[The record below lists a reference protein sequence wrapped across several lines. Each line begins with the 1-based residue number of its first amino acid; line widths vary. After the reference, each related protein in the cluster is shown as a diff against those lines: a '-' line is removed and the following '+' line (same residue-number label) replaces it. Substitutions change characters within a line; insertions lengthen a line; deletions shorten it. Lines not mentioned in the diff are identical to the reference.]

1 MELRRLEIALL
12 DKLDES
18 RAGYGD
24 DFGVGL
30 PLRLSSR
37 RTFSRRSVAV
47 VAITRMRSWRGRR
60 AAGLRA
66 GSTPT
71 MGTCPY
77 FSRR

>member
-30 PLRLSSR
+30 PLRLKPQELLQ
-37 RTFSRRSVAV
+37 T
-47 VAITRMRSWRGRR
+47 
-60 AAGLRA
+60 
-66 GSTPT
+66 
-71 MGTCPY
+71 
-77 FSRR
+77 